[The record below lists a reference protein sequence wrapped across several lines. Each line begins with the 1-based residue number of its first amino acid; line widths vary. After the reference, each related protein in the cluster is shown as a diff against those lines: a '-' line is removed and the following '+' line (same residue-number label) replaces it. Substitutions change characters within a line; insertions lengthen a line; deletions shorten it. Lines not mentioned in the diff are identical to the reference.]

1 MAVQIANLPKAWIL
15 ALGILAVTALM
26 LAGRIPSDS
35 GLPVLTAL
43 SGYGIGNGIGAATSS
58 KSGVAPSP
66 HIFQAI
72 EE

>member
-43 SGYGIGNGIGAATSS
+43 SGYGIGNGIGAVTSA
-58 KSGVAPSP
+58 KAKTPASP
-66 HIFQAI
+66 HIVEAT

>member
-26 LAGRIPSDS
+26 LAGKVPSES

-43 SGYGIGNGIGAATSS
+43 SGYGIGNGIGAAHAARNNTPA
-58 KSGVAPSP
+58 VR
-66 HIFQAI
+66 HIFEAS
-72 EE
+72 ED